1 MVRIKLVKGLSYSGV
16 VSATKKSPYVTTDE
30 DAASEAVAT
39 GYFEYVPEAV
49 SKTSIE
55 SPDDPFAENTAE
67 DHVEDDKED
76 EEEDLPPAPED
87 KVQKPIEKMTKP
99 ELEAYADANGIDIS
113 SCTNNEQRIALIK
126 EIEEKKGE
134 NMVPDFSQE

>member
-1 MVRIKLVKGLSYSGV
+1 MVRIKLLKGLSYSGV

-30 DAASEAVAT
+30 DTAKEAVAT
-39 GYFEYVPEAV
+39 GYFGYVPEAV
-49 SKTSIE
+49 STS
-55 SPDDPFAENTAE
+55 STDTTAENTAE
-67 DHVEDDKED
+67 DQ
-76 EEEDLPPAPED
+76 EENDLPPATED

-99 ELEAYADANGIDIS
+99 ELEAYAEANGIDIS

-126 EIEEKKGE
+126 EIENKKDD